1 VHLKK
6 FVIISTNHLVNLLVI
21 VRQSDF
27 HFILEGQFLA
37 LVKIRSFLQYS

>member
-6 FVIISTNHLVNLLVI
+6 FVIISTNHLVNLLL
-21 VRQSDF
+21 QKCDF